1 MANKIAKIIGS
12 GQSGGSA
19 QYISGDAQ
27 SGVTAT
33 GSTQGTAYPL
43 TADNTA
49 FSTVAASTGAILILG
64 SPGDETFV
72 YNGGANTLTVY
83 PSVGGTINNLSANTG
98 FSIAT
103 TKSAAFVQIGAAAWA
118 ANLSA

>member
-1 MANKIAKIIGS
+1 MANKLSKIVGS
-12 GQSGGSA
+12 GQSGSSA

-33 GSTQGTAYPL
+33 GSTQGTAYQL

-49 FSTVAASTGAILILG
+49 FSTVAASTGAILQAG

-72 YNGGANTLTVY
+72 YNGGANSLTVY
-83 PSVGGTINNLSANTG
+83 PPVGGTINNLSANTG
-98 FSIAT
+98 FAVAT
-103 TKSAAFVQIGAAAWA
+103 TKSCAFVQVGAAAWA